1 MSYLSFV
8 TSDGPKTSD
17 AFRPSIWLN
26 RVLIVARREVWGIT
40 MPIFYGGRGVSL
52 LVCIVPQVFE
62 QEDRHYGLAAAGH
75 ALHDD
80 RMPAVVLKAVEYGV
94 YSHALVVGE
103 FFVGGIFEKV

>member
-1 MSYLSFV
+1 MAEQGFNC
-8 TSDGPKTSD
+8 GPQRGLGDHD
-17 AFRPSIWLN
+17 ADLFMAVR
-26 RVLIVARREVWGIT
+26 GIS
-40 MPIFYGGRGVSL
+40 V

-94 YSHALVVGE
+94 YSRALVVGE